1 MLMDLV
7 CYRERLLGGSR
18 HREKP
23 LGQSAGPKQG
33 EAPCP
38 LPLGQAESLFPHL
51 CVATA
56 AAVTKQGRLP
66 KSQCSEF
73 LLWLCYIPVMGY

>member
-1 MLMDLV
+1 MLTDLV

-18 HREKP
+18 HGEKP
-23 LGQSAGPKQG
+23 VGQSAGPQARG
-33 EAPCP
+33 SLSSPP
-38 LPLGQAESLFPHL
+38 GQAESLFPHL
-51 CVATA
+51 CVAA
-56 AAVTKQGRLP
+56 AAADTKQGRLP